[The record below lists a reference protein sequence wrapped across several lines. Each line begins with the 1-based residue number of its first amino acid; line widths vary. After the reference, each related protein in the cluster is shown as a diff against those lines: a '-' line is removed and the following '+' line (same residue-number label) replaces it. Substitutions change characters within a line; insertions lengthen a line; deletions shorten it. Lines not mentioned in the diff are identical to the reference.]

1 MGQFIPTTKDSTIKA
16 MPTTASFQPEK
27 LNFFWIRP
35 KMTANTMNMME
46 TMPAEP
52 LVKAASTCAPSASK
66 ALKVP
71 ATMSAK
77 AAMTM
82 PQNSQQNSRNSL
94 RPVLPM
100 YFSISRPMDL
110 PSFLTEAYS
119 APKSVTAPKK
129 TPPIRTHSRTGSQ
142 PNAAAWM
149 APVTGPAPAMEE
161 NWWANTVQPLVGT

>member
-1 MGQFIPTTKDSTIKA
+1 
-16 MPTTASFQPEK
+16 
-27 LNFFWIRP
+27 
-35 KMTANTMNMME
+35 MTANTMNMME

>member
-1 MGQFIPTTKDSTIKA
+1 MCNQQANNSTGNHADEHEGGHVVAGLLQQPHGQNCSKENVNKGDVAPGSLVKIKGNFMPTAKDSTMNT
-16 MPTTASFQPEK
+16 MPRTASFQPEK

-77 AAMTM
+77 
-82 PQNSQQNSRNSL
+82 QQ
-94 RPVLPM
+94 
-100 YFSISRPMDL
+100 
-110 PSFLTEAYS
+110 
-119 APKSVTAPKK
+119 
-129 TPPIRTHSRTGSQ
+129 
-142 PNAAAWM
+142 
-149 APVTGPAPAMEE
+149 
-161 NWWANTVQPLVGT
+161 